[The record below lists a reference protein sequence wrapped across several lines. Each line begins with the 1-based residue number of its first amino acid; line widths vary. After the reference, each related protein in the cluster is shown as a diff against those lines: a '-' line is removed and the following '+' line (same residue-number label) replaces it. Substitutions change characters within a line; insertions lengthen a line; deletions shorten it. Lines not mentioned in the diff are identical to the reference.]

1 MSSIQPES
9 MHRQKIFVST
19 MHLVCIDLN
28 DLAPYTLDILQNSSS
43 DALLV
48 ASAAMTLLV
57 RGHKRSWDGAP
68 HMNASTATQMVDYR
82 IRKTSISMTSPID
95 GKSTRSFS
103 AIAFC
108 DIPVLM
114 KMLLELYKHYKFTIS
129 CDLSIL

>member
-1 MSSIQPES
+1 MVGMSSIQPES

-95 GKSTRSFS
+95 GSQTDHSVQLRFVTS
-103 AIAFC
+103 
-108 DIPVLM
+108 P
-114 KMLLELYKHYKFTIS
+114 Y
-129 CDLSIL
+129 